1 MGSTISS
8 AYNKIGSTEENE
20 NELNIE
26 VISKKF
32 GHVIHSYV
40 NFLRNISRAILESCT
55 NDVEREKRK
64 FNSVRKELLV
74 FLSEHIMYFT
84 VKAIE
89 LSSND
94 GSILYTLTL
103 DYSDNYEHSLNL
115 DDIPELDLKMD
126 SFKEVP
132 TTCICLHHVE
142 EKIIRKIKVALNKS
156 AISDDDIQLFSE
168 NNFLVNKTDDKNKC
182 SNYKELI
189 DYINRRGK
197 SYCERAVSAEHINMM
212 SFKFQGSIKDY
223 DDEKS
228 CCVCLED
235 YEKDQEICRLPC
247 NHFCC
252 KKCTEKMFAIP
263 EDGSIGNFQ
272 CPICRD
278 DCT

>member
-1 MGSTISS
+1 M
-8 AYNKIGSTEENE
+8 
-20 NELNIE
+20 
-26 VISKKF
+26 
-32 GHVIHSYV
+32 YV
-40 NFLRNISRAILESCT
+40 HFLRKISRANLGKYI
-55 NDVEREKRK
+55 DDIQREKRK
-64 FNSVRKELLV
+64 FNAVRKELLV
-74 FLSEHIMYFT
+74 FLSEHRMYFT

-89 LSSND
+89 LLSND

-103 DYSDNYEHSLNL
+103 DYWDNYEHSLNL

-197 SYCERAVSAEHINMM
+197 SYCERAVSAEHINRM

-223 DDEKS
+223 EDEKS
-228 CCVCLED
+228 CCVCLEE
-235 YEKDQEICRLPC
+235 YENDQEICQLPC

-252 KKCTEKMFAIP
+252 RTCTERMFAVP
-263 EDGSIGNFQ
+263 ENGSEPDFQ
-272 CPICRD
+272 CPICRG